1 MKAQLQTLAN
11 RYSRNVP
18 ATALQLRAINML
30 LSTYCESREERL
42 LLLGHLF
49 DRPLTSS
56 KELSK
61 SEASAFIELA
71 FDDHKHWT
79 ISARFIHFLTEQKAE
94 MYAF

>member
-11 RYSRNVP
+11 RYSRNAP

-30 LSTYCESREERL
+30 LSTYCTSREERL
-42 LLLGHLF
+42 LLLGYLF
-49 DRPLTSS
+49 DRPLDTS

-71 FDDHKHWT
+71 FTDHKLW
-79 ISARFIHFLTEQKAE
+79 IINEKFIHFLTEQKAE